1 MVKFFRPKKYTRKG
15 SRSVA
20 RRSGA
25 KKVVRPSF
33 RQKVLSVI
41 NKVSEKKKVSY
52 NNNANQGV
60 AQVYGNTDG
69 WNCIDMSL
77 LPAQG
82 TANNQRLGAEVSLH
96 SLNFRM
102 QFYQMSATYQPI
114 KLRYHLVWVKG
125 GDQSLTTT
133 QFMNE
138 FLSVNPFSVHRD
150 YNSSRNSDYM
160 TVFRVLRSGYTT
172 LPADPGSQVSQLTLR
187 DVRLGAKFKKPLTI
201 RYNANLNSV
210 AQGKIFLVVLADS
223 GNYSTTTAN
232 TEATLA
238 VPVKEINTGAG
249 FNYFIDY
256 YYTDM

>member
-1 MVKFFRPKKYTRKG
+1 MAKYSPVKKVNTKKYN
-15 SRSVA
+15 
-20 RRSGA
+20 A
-25 KKVVRPSF
+25 KKSIKKSNKSTSF

-41 NKVSEKKKVSY
+41 HRVSEKKKVIY
-52 NNNANQGV
+52 NNTANQGV
-60 AQVYGNTDG
+60 SQVYGNTDG
-69 WNCIDMSL
+69 WNCIDLSPT
-77 LPAQG
+77 PAQG
-82 TANNQRLGAEVSLH
+82 NGTNQRQGSEISLQ
-96 SLNFRM
+96 SINFRI

-114 KLRYHLVWVKG
+114 KLKYHLVWVKG
-125 GDQSLTTT
+125 GDQSITTT

-160 TVFRVLRSGYTT
+160 TAFRVLRTGYCT
-172 LPADPGSQVSQLTLR
+172 LPCDPGSQVSQLTIK
-187 DVRLGAKFKKPLTI
+187 DGRLGCKFKKPLNI
-201 RYNANLNSV
+201 RYNGNLNTV

-249 FNYFIDY
+249 FNYFVEY
-256 YYTDM
+256 YFTDM

>member
-1 MVKFFRPKKYTRKG
+1 MSKIFRKNARGSNRKI
-15 SRSVA
+15 A
-20 RRSGA
+20 RRPSA
-25 KKVVRPSF
+25 KKVVRKTF
-33 RQKVLSVI
+33 RQKVLSII
-41 NKVSEKKKVSY
+41 NRVSEKKKVSY

-77 LPAQG
+77 LPSQG
-82 TANNQRLGAEVSLH
+82 TAANQRIGAEVSLH
-96 SLNFRM
+96 SFNFRM

-125 GDQSLTTT
+125 GDQSLSTT

-160 TVFRVLRSGYTT
+160 SAFRVLRSGYTT
-172 LPADPGSQVSQLTLR
+172 LPADPGSQVSQLTLK

-201 RYNANLNSV
+201 RYNANLNSI

-256 YYTDM
+256 YFTDM